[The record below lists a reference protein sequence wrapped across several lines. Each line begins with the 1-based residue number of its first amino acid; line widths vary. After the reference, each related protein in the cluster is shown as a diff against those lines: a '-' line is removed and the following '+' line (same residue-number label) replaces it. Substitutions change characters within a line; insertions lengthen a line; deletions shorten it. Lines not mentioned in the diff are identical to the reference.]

1 MKPCSC
7 VLTLHGTPPLLL
19 KDPNDYRVEQA
30 LFFLIGVIQ
39 DTALS
44 TRLFLIGEAF
54 VFRSDDFDTF
64 GSGFLTL

>member
-1 MKPCSC
+1 MCTYIAWHTTVTIEGSQRLPRRTGS
-7 VLTLHGTPPLLL
+7 
-19 KDPNDYRVEQA
+19 
-30 LFFLIGVIQ
+30 FFLIGVIQ

-54 VFRSDDFDTF
+54 VFRSDDF

>member
-54 VFRSDDFDTF
+54 VFRSDDF